1 MNGVPLG
8 QDGRPTQNRQL
19 GIEGCV
25 VCAISVLR
33 AWQVQSALDKNRTR
47 QQKGLRDRNSP
58 TCTLSQNGYGDS
70 SIVALPHAL
79 CHEEC
84 DRMSRCTIM
93 YETWGAYL
101 AEQKIKMQ
109 NGDTGSPHRGHCI
122 LFRAVV
128 SALPAAPTFPCSVAS
143 LRRFAGYHAP
153 GLLSLRRGALA
164 HRRLARGSSSVQFAR
179 RAWVYQHSHPTIR
192 PTKASQSYDLLYP

>member
-1 MNGVPLG
+1 MEFCNVCVLLMQCLCNVCAMLVHCLCNGLSLG
-8 QDGRPTQNRQL
+8 
-19 GIEGCV
+19 GIEPG
-25 VCAISVLR
+25 A
-33 AWQVQSALDKNRTR
+33 K
-47 QQKGLRDRNSP
+47 KGLRDRNSP